1 MPQRVIPF
9 KLFVGERFR
18 MNTAVLTA
26 SPQNA
31 AGTFRPLSILLAMP
45 TIV

>member
-1 MPQRVIPF
+1 
-9 KLFVGERFR
+9 LR

-31 AGTFRPLSILLAMP
+31 ADIFLPFSILLAMP
-45 TIV
+45 SMAR